1 MTERCKP
8 CARVQMTEPFNLD
21 RVERQT
27 KLYGLLPPERRAE
40 IDKLCDCNPH
50 IGARSI
56 NHRIG
61 CARSEAI
68 MNLPDSE
75 REP

>member
-1 MTERCKP
+1 MTEHCKP
-8 CARVQMTEPFNLD
+8 CAQVQMTEPFNPD
-21 RVERQT
+21 RMLRQL
-27 KLYGLLPPERRAE
+27 KLFGRLSPERRAE
-40 IDKLCDCNPH
+40 IDKLCDCDPH

-61 CARSEAI
+61 CAMWEAI
-68 MNLPDSE
+68 KNLPDSE